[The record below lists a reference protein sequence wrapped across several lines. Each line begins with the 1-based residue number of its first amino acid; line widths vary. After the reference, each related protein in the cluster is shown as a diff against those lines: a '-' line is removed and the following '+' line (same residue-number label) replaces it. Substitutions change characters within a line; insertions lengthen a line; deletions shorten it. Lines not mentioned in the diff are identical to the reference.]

1 MASEDEGTAAAEG
14 AKVEGGPRAGIA
26 AAGSA
31 RAATSPPASGA
42 GVSVAAGG
50 LCLRVGRECAADTD
64 VGGRAAEN
72 CHGE

>member
-1 MASEDEGTAAAEG
+1 MASEDGTAAAEG
-14 AKVEGGPRAGIA
+14 AKVEGGPGAGIA
-26 AAGSA
+26 AAGSG

-50 LCLRVGRECAADTD
+50 LCLRVGREGAADTD